1 MKKDVGI
8 SMDQRSKIAIVG
20 FGVEGKAM
28 LSYLVAHQYN
38 DITVCDKKVSLGFAM
53 PDGVSVRLGEDYLE
67 GLTDFEV
74 IFRSPGVSYFEPA
87 IVKARVAGA
96 VVTSPTQFFL
106 DHCPCKVVGVTGTKG
121 KGTTSTLIYEILK
134 EHFEGKKSFA
144 EKLGMGV
151 FLRKK
156 GLKAA
161 GRGAHL
167 TPGGVLAAGSKGSRG
182 SRAALLGGN
191 IGNPPIEFLD
201 KLRGGDVVVLEL
213 SCFQLGDLNKSP
225 GIAVLLNTTSDHLDY
240 YPDRDEYLRAKE
252 LILSHQDA
260 DDLAVLNKDYE
271 YSRYYSPLVKGRLK
285 YVSPRGN
292 PAVGVGGVYVDDGWI
307 KGIFENE
314 RVKIIRVRDVA
325 LIGSHNLEN
334 VCPAAVVAW
343 ELGVS
348 ASTIARVVKRFKG
361 LPHRLEFVRKIGGVS
376 YYNDSFSTNPQTS
389 MAAVDSFSVP
399 TVLIAGGSDK
409 GLDYHEWAV
418 KILTKASLEAVV
430 LMGATS
436 GKMEEA
442 IEGAKKW
449 LADASSRGEKNG
461 CGLEA
466 TGTSPLGRS
475 CLEATP
481 TEVVRVG
488 DLSEA
493 MTTAR
498 GLAEKMAKRK
508 RKNWPAGVPMDGVVF
523 GGGSVVVMSPA
534 AASFDQFKNYKERGE
549 KFRGKVLGI

>member
-1 MKKDVGI
+1 
-8 SMDQRSKIAIVG
+8 MDQRSKIAIVG
-20 FGVEGKAM
+20 FGVEGKAI
-28 LSYLVAHQYN
+28 LNYLVTHQYN
-38 DITVCDKKVSLGFAM
+38 DITVCDKKVSLDYAM
-53 PDGVSVRLGEDYLE
+53 PDGVSVRLGKDYLE
-67 GLTDFEV
+67 GLGDFEV

-87 IVKARVAGA
+87 IVEARMGGA
-96 VVTSPTQFFL
+96 IVTSPTQYFL

-134 EHFEGKKSFA
+134 AGLGGKKVS
-144 EKLGMGV
+144 
-151 FLRKK
+151 
-156 GLKAA
+156 KAA
-161 GRGAHL
+161 
-167 TPGGVLAAGSKGSRG
+167 SSRPR
-182 SRAALLGGN
+182 RAWLGGN

-201 KLRGGDVVVLEL
+201 KVRGSDVVVLEL

-225 GIAVLLNTTSDHLDY
+225 GIAILLNTTSDHLDY

-252 LILSHQDA
+252 LILAHQNE

-271 YSRYYSPLVKGRLK
+271 YSRYYAPLVKGRLK

-307 KGIFENE
+307 KGIFGNE
-314 RVKIIRVRDVA
+314 RVRIVRVRDVA

-334 VCPAAVVAW
+334 VCPAVLVGN
-343 ELGVS
+343 EFGVS
-348 ASTIARVVKRFKG
+348 SRVIAQVVKKFKG
-361 LPHRLEFVRKIGGVS
+361 LPHRLEFVRKLRGVS

-409 GLDYHEWAV
+409 ELDYHEWAV

-430 LMGATS
+430 LMGATAE
-436 GKMEEA
+436 KMQKA

-449 LADASSRGEKNG
+449 LADAARRGEKI
-461 CGLEA
+461 CE
-466 TGTSPLGRS
+466 P
-475 CLEATP
+475 TP
-481 TEVVRVG
+481 TEIIRVA

-493 MTTAR
+493 VKVATDRAR
-498 GLAEKMAKRK
+498 GFAGRK
-508 RKNWPAGVPMDGVVF
+508 KGFFGVGR
-523 GGGSVVVMSPA
+523 GRGGLGSGGSGRLVGAVRGLFGRGQAVVVMSPA

-549 KFRGKVLGI
+549 RFRAEVEKL